1 MAVTLINV
9 FMVRADKEEE
19 FRRNWQKSA
28 DTFSATPGFI
38 ETHLHR
44 NTGVGNQTFQYI
56 NIARWVSAD
65 AWHDSHAAYPPTEY
79 QIEGVKG
86 HPAIF
91 ENVVDKYKN
100 DAHPPTEG
108 DSPMYETIFAKAAV
122 AESQP

>member
-9 FMVRADKEEE
+9 FMVQADKEEE

-28 DTFSATPGFI
+28 DTFSQTPGFI

-44 NTGVGNQTFQYI
+44 NTGVGNDTFRYI

-65 AWHDSHAAYPPTEY
+65 AWRDSHAAYPPTEY
-79 QIEGVKG
+79 AIEGVKG

-91 ENVVDKYKN
+91 ENVVDMYKG
-100 DAHPPTEG
+100 DAPRSAQG
-108 DSPMYETIFAKAAV
+108 DSPMYTSMFAKSA
-122 AESQP
+122 S